1 MKSKVFVL
9 ILGYNDLKNLDEC
22 ITSLLDQDYKNYNI
36 WFADN
41 SSNDGSVEF
50 LNKNFSQVKTFQ
62 FKENNGYA
70 GGNNKL
76 IKMAFKKNA
85 DFCLVLNADTKVDK
99 NLLSSLV
106 KSYEENLKS
115 NKVGLIQPAVMVY
128 DQPNKIN
135 SIGNVIHYL
144 GFGYCGNYLSNK
156 IPKIDKEIVSVSG
169 TAMLISKD
177 YYKNVGL
184 FDEDFFMYNEDQNY
198 SWRGLMLGYH
208 HFLSIDGRIWH
219 KYSFSKNKNKMYHS
233 EKNRLMMIEE
243 NYEKKTLL
251 KLLPINIFNE
261 ILMMIYSLFNGWFLQ
276 KINSYIFLI
285 KNRKNIKTKK
295 QKIQSQRIVNDEK
308 IIKNFES
315 KLDFEVMNNP
325 IIKNVINPI
334 FSAYRKNLF
343 R

>member
-41 SSNDGSVEF
+41 NSNDGSVEF
-50 LNKNFSQVKTFQ
+50 LNKNFLQVKTFQ

-115 NKVGLIQPAVMVY
+115 NKVGLIQPAVMLY

-144 GFGYCGNYLSNK
+144 GFGYCGNYLSDK

-169 TAMLISKD
+169 AAMLISKD
-177 YYKNVGL
+177 YYKNVGT

-325 IIKNVINPI
+325 MIKNVINPI
-334 FSAYRKNLF
+334 YSFYGRF
-343 R
+343 I